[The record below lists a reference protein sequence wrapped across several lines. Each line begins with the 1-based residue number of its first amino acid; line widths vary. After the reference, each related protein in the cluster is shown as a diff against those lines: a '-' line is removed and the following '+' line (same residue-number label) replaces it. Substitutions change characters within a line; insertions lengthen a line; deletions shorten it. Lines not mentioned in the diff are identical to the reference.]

1 MRLVACA
8 PPEGPLE
15 AAPITELAAALN
27 MPSCEGFWAPDD
39 QYYARSVT
47 ADGVAA
53 WFRLEEMA
61 GEVSALVP
69 HRAVARPVPGR
80 RARPLTM
87 LDRSSGD
94 RRILVWASHRGTR

>member
-15 AAPITELAAALN
+15 AAPTTELAAALD
-27 MPSCEGFWAPDD
+27 MPSCEGFWAADD

-47 ADGVAA
+47 SDGAVA

-69 HRAVARPVPGR
+69 HRAVARPVPAR